1 MRNLTIFAV
10 FLLFSHVLNGQS
22 IQQNVPRKTYQ
33 FPDYF
38 VLKNQPDTLF
48 VKGRG
53 LYSIGNGRFTAV
65 AFRAGLHKRKFSRTE
80 LANIEAFRIN
90 DQAFLVHAFKAS
102 EPEHL
107 RILTHGPILLLQRT
121 LVEEVETEE
130 GFERVK
136 TEVFYWWQLGQMI
149 EVNASAIA
157 KVVEHLKAEC
167 SINAETTGSSNKD
180 ELIKLTNQLNQHCSN
195 QIVW

>member
-1 MRNLTIFAV
+1 MRYLAIFAF
-10 FLLFSHVLNGQS
+10 FLLFSHVLHGQS
-22 IQQNVPRKTYQ
+22 IQQKVPRKTYQ

-53 LYSIGNGRFTAV
+53 LYSMRNGRFTAV
-65 AFRAGLHKRKFSRTE
+65 AFRTGLHKRKFSRTE

-90 DQAFLVHAFKAS
+90 DQAFLIHAFNTS

-121 LVEEVETEE
+121 LFEEIETDES
-130 GFERVK
+130 FERVR
-136 TEVFYWWQLGQMI
+136 TETFYWWQAGKMI
-149 EVNASAIA
+149 ELDAATIT
-157 KVVEHLKAEC
+157 KVVQLLLSQCNIAAE
-167 SINAETTGSSNKD
+167 SLASSNK
-180 ELIKLTNQLNQHCSN
+180 EGLIKLTNHLNQHCSN